1 MMMSARFLIRLSV
14 IVAVLLLPA
23 RPVGGWGFWAHIE
36 IHRHAITA
44 LPAGVREF
52 FSAHADSIVEKSVVP
67 DLRRQEDDREQ
78 YYHYIDIDRYGAYP
92 FTELPRV
99 LAAAEAKYGA
109 DSVQKNGLVPWR
121 VADLQGRLS
130 EAMKTKNARNIVH
143 YAADLGHYVA
153 DIHMPLHTTENYDGQ
168 LTGQVGIHWRFET
181 AVPERYGKDYDLA
194 TGQAEYIDDP
204 LAYTFKLIL
213 ESYAFVDSVLIADRQ
228 AKEGIPERELF
239 EVVTRNGRKE
249 YHYSPLYYG
258 RFNAALNGLPE
269 RRMRAAVHRLASFW
283 YTAWV
288 DAGEPKLDD
297 G

>member
-1 MMMSARFLIRLSV
+1 MMSARFLIRLSA

-23 RPVGGWGFWAHIE
+23 RPVGGWGFWAHKE

-52 FSAHADSIVEKSVVP
+52 FSAHADSIVERSVVP
-67 DLRRQEDDREQ
+67 DLRRREDDQEQ

-92 FTELPRV
+92 FAELPRV
-99 LAAAEAKYGA
+99 LNDAEAKYGA

-121 VADLQGRLS
+121 VADLQGRLT
-130 EAMKTKNARNIVH
+130 EAMKTKNARDIVH

-181 AVPERYGKDYDLA
+181 AEPERSGKDYDFA

-213 ESYAFVDSVLIADRQ
+213 ESYAFVDSVLIADRR

-239 EVVTRNGRKE
+239 EVVTRNGRIE
-249 YHYSPLYYG
+249 YHYSSLYYR